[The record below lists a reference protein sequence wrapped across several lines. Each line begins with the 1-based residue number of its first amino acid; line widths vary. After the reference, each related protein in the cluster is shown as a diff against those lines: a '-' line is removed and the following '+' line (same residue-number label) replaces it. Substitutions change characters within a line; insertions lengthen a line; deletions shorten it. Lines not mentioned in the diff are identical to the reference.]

1 MSAPYLLKIL
11 VAPKFQNAIIFVI
24 LGAGVELCRVLGNL
38 LSNAAQVKRNV
49 HSLTLPYTMGSTLSI
64 SLIYFVAV
72 GHMFRQVRFVLD
84 IRRCVAAIAVMGAMA
99 ISVFL
104 LPQSVSFMAV
114 VGMLM
119 LITAIAGIIVIA
131 LLWKNPATL
140 RLINVKLRE
149 N

>member
-1 MSAPYLLKIL
+1 MTC
-11 VAPKFQNAIIFVI
+11 
-24 LGAGVELCRVLGNL
+24 VELCRVLGKL
-38 LSNAAQVKRNV
+38 LSNAEQVNRNV
-49 HSLTLPYTMGSTLSI
+49 HSLTLPYAMGSTLSI

-72 GHMFRQVRFVLD
+72 GHMKISWAGVALLIGASGMLVVMLIVMYRQVRFVLD
-84 IRRCVAAIAVMGAMA
+84 ITRCVAAIAVMGAMA